1 MGTTQQPH
9 STHNMTESEDPSRD
23 RLKHHFAQRVTHQAR
38 QILETWQR
46 LQKSEWSIADMAELK
61 DSTLRLQRFA
71 ERFEQDEHLELA
83 RDIGQALETV
93 EANRGRLNSTLITE
107 LNRLMQRLSRT
118 GLRHGDKLEQT
129 ALPPLRKPVY
139 VVLQDRERAERLAK
153 QLEFFGLSALSL
165 DNVAQFQSA
174 MLERHPSVIIMDV
187 DFSGPGEGL
196 KLASQVQEGLEQKLP
211 LLFFSHHETD
221 TPTRLAAVRAGG
233 EEFLTG
239 TLEASS
245 LLEKIEVLTCV
256 AQYEPYKVLVID
268 DSRAQ
273 ATHTERVLN
282 AAGIVTRTLLDPIQ
296 AMSELAEF
304 QPDLIILD
312 MYMPGC
318 TGTELAKVIR
328 HNDRY
333 VSVPIIYLSAEDDQD
348 KQLDAMSE
356 GGDDFL
362 TKPIKA
368 RHLITTVRNRA
379 ARARS
384 LKARMVRDSLTG
396 LYNHT
401 HILQLLEDCSFRAR
415 RENKP
420 LCFAMLDIDHFKK
433 VNDSH
438 GHPMGDRVIKSLA
451 LFLKQRLR
459 KTDFIGRYGGEEFA
473 IVMPDTDIQS
483 AHQVLEEIRYRFAE
497 IHYPAQPTDLFCT
510 FSAGVVALGVYDD
523 SLTLASQADNALYR
537 AKHAGRNQ
545 IHSAVVEEPYHVVLP
560 EPQIQEQ

>member
-1 MGTTQQPH
+1 MLHNAQQNH
-9 STHNMTESEDPSRD
+9 SSPNMTEPEDPSRD
-23 RLKHHFAQRVTHQAR
+23 RLKHHFAQRVIHQAR

-46 LQKSEWSIADMAELK
+46 LQKAEWSACHMAELK
-61 DSTLRLQRFA
+61 ESTLRLQRFA
-71 ERFEQDEHLELA
+71 ERFEQAEHIALA
-83 RDIGQALETV
+83 NEITQVLDAV
-93 EANRGRLNSTLITE
+93 EANRGRLNSHVITE

-118 GLRHGDKLEQT
+118 GLRHGDRLEQT
-129 ALPPLRKPVY
+129 SLPPLRKPVY
-139 VVLQDRERAERLAK
+139 IALQDHERAERLAR
-153 QLEFFGLSALSL
+153 QLEFFGLAAMSL
-165 DNVAQFQSA
+165 HTVSDFLHAMAQRLPA
-174 MLERHPSVIIMDV
+174 AIVMDV
-187 DFSGPGEGL
+187 DFNGPGQGL
-196 KLASQVQEGLEQKLP
+196 KLASQAQEGLEHKLP
-211 LLFFSHHETD
+211 LLFFSLNETD

-256 AQYEPYKVLVID
+256 AQYEPYKVLIID

-273 ATHTERVLN
+273 AMHTERVLN
-282 AAGIVTRTLLDPIQ
+282 AAGIVTKVLLDPIK

-362 TKPIKA
+362 TKPIKP

-415 RENKP
+415 REGKP

-438 GHPMGDRVIKSLA
+438 GHPMGDRVIKSLS

-473 IVMPDTDIQS
+473 VVMPDTDIHS
-483 AHQVLEEIRYRFAE
+483 AHKVLDEIRLRFAE
-497 IHYPAQPTDLFCT
+497 IHYPAQPADLSCT
-510 FSAGVVALGVYDD
+510 FSAGVVSLGAHVD
-523 SLTLASQADNALYR
+523 SLSLASQADTALYR

-545 IHSAVVEEPYHVVLP
+545 VHSALASVTFHTARSEIEA
-560 EPQIQEQ
+560 

>member
-1 MGTTQQPH
+1 
-9 STHNMTESEDPSRD
+9 MTESQDPSRD

-46 LQKSEWSIADMAELK
+46 LQKAEWSVNDMAELK
-61 DSTLRLQRFA
+61 DSTLRLLRFA
-71 ERFEQDEHLELA
+71 ERFEQADHALLA
-83 RDIGQALETV
+83 QDINQALETV

-107 LNRLMQRLSRT
+107 LNRLMQRLSLT

-129 ALPPLRKPVY
+129 SLPPLRKPVY

-165 DNVAQFQSA
+165 DNVAQFQAA

-196 KLASQVQEGLEQKLP
+196 KLATQVQEGLEQKLP

-245 LLEKIEVLTCV
+245 LLEKIEILTCV
-256 AQYEPYKVLVID
+256 AQYEPYKVLIID

-296 AMSELAEF
+296 TMSELAEF

-362 TKPIKA
+362 TKPIKP

-401 HILQLLEDCSFRAR
+401 HILQLLEDCSFRSR

-510 FSAGVVALGVYDD
+510 FSAGVVALGPHDD
-523 SLTLASQADNALYR
+523 SLSLASQADNALYR

-545 IHSAVVEEPYHVVLP
+545 VHSAVVEEPYHVVLP
-560 EPQIQEQ
+560 EPQA

>member
-1 MGTTQQPH
+1 
-9 STHNMTESEDPSRD
+9 MTEPEDPSRD
-23 RLKHHFAQRVTHQAR
+23 RLKHHFAQRVIHQAR

-46 LQKSEWSIADMAELK
+46 LQKAEWSVGDMAELK
-61 DSTLRLQRFA
+61 ESTQRLSRFA
-71 ERFEQDEHLELA
+71 ERFEQVEHSALA
-83 RDIGQALETV
+83 QEISQALDAV
-93 EANRGRLNSTLITE
+93 EANRGRLNSRVITD

-118 GLRHGDKLEQT
+118 GLRHGDRFEQT
-129 ALPPLRKPVY
+129 SLPPLRKPVY
-139 VVLQDRERAERLAK
+139 VVLQDHERAERLAK
-153 QLEFFGLSALSL
+153 QLEFFGLAALSL
-165 DNVAQFQSA
+165 HNVAEFQRA
-174 MLERHPSVIIMDV
+174 MAQRHPAAIVMDV
-187 DFSGPGEGL
+187 DFSGPGKGL
-196 KLASQVQEGLEQKLP
+196 ELASQAQEGLEQKLP
-211 LLFFSHHETD
+211 LLFFSLNETD

-239 TLEASS
+239 ALEASS

-256 AQYEPYKVLVID
+256 AQYEPYKVLIID

-273 ATHTERVLN
+273 ALHTERVLN
-282 AAGIVTRTLLDPIQ
+282 AAGIVTRVLLDPIQ

-362 TKPIKA
+362 TKPIKP

-379 ARARS
+379 ARARN

-401 HILQLLEDCSFRAR
+401 HILQLLEDCSFRSR
-415 RENKP
+415 REGKP
-420 LCFAMLDIDHFKK
+420 LCFAMLDIDHFKR

-483 AHQVLEEIRYRFAE
+483 AHRVLDDIRHRFAE
-497 IHYPAQPTDLFCT
+497 IHYPAQPADLFCT
-510 FSAGVVALGVYDD
+510 FSAGVVALGADDD
-523 SLTLASQADNALYR
+523 SLSLASQADTALYC
-537 AKHAGRNQ
+537 AKHGGRNRV
-545 IHSAVVEEPYHVVLP
+545 HSVLLDVPYHVVRN
-560 EPQIQEQ
+560 EIEA

>member
-1 MGTTQQPH
+1 
-9 STHNMTESEDPSRD
+9 MTEQEDPSRD
-23 RLKHHFAQRVTHQAR
+23 RLKHHFAQRVIHQAR
-38 QILETWQR
+38 QILEVWQR
-46 LQKSEWSIADMAELK
+46 LQQSEWSAADMVEL
-61 DSTLRLQRFA
+61 TEANTRLLRFA
-71 ERFEQDEHLELA
+71 ERFEQAEHAQLA
-83 RDIGQALETV
+83 RSIQHSLEEV
-93 EANRGRLNSTLITE
+93 EANRGRLSSALITD

-118 GLRHGDKLEQT
+118 GLRHGDRLEQI
-129 ALPPLRKPVY
+129 ALPPLRKPIY
-139 VVLQDRERAERLAK
+139 VMLQDNERSERLAK
-153 QLEFFGLSALSL
+153 QLEFFGLGAQSL
-165 DNVAQFQSA
+165 GNTQAFHSQLAQRLPA
-174 MLERHPSVIIMDV
+174 AVVMDV
-187 DFSGPGEGL
+187 DFEGPGHGL
-196 KLASQVQEGLEQKLP
+196 KLAMQMQEGLEQKLP
-211 LLFFSHHETD
+211 LLFFSHQETD

-245 LLEKIEVLTCV
+245 LLEKIEVLTRV
-256 AQYEPYKVLVID
+256 AQYEPYKVLIID

-273 ATHTERVLN
+273 ATHTERLLN
-282 AAGIVTRTLLDPIQ
+282 SAGIVTRTLFDPIQ
-296 AMSELAEF
+296 TMAELADF

-333 VSVPIIYLSAEDDQD
+333 VSVPIIYLSAEDDLD

-362 TKPIKA
+362 TKPIKP

-379 ARARS
+379 ARARN

-420 LCFAMLDIDHFKK
+420 VSFAMLDIDHFKR

-438 GHPMGDRVIKSLA
+438 GHPMGDRVIKSLS

-459 KTDFIGRYGGEEFA
+459 KSDYIGRYGGEEFA
-473 IVMPDTDIQS
+473 VVMPDTDIE
-483 AHQVLEEIRYRFAE
+483 AAFTVLDEIRRRFAE
-497 IHYPAQPTDLFCT
+497 IHYPAQPVDLFCT
-510 FSAGVVALGVYDD
+510 FSAGVVELGPNDDALM
-523 SLTLASQADNALYR
+523 LASHADNALYR

-545 IHSAVVEEPYHVVLP
+545 VHAQRDEACAPAKSLRAHTVL
-560 EPQIQEQ
+560 

>member
-1 MGTTQQPH
+1 
-9 STHNMTESEDPSRD
+9 MTELEDPSRD
-23 RLKHHFAQRVTHQAR
+23 RLKHHFAQRVIHQAR

-46 LQKSEWSIADMAELK
+46 LQKAEWSVADMAELK
-61 DSTLRLQRFA
+61 EATLRLLRFA
-71 ERFEQDEHLELA
+71 ERFEQAEHVALA
-83 RDIGQALETV
+83 HEINQSLDAV
-93 EANRGRLNSTLITE
+93 DANRGRLNSHVITE
-107 LNRLMQRLSRT
+107 LNRLMQLLSRT
-118 GLRHGDKLEQT
+118 GLRHGDRFEQT
-129 ALPPLRKPVY
+129 SLPPLRKPVY
-139 VVLQDRERAERLAK
+139 VVLQDHERAERLAK

-165 DNVAQFQSA
+165 HSVADFQRA
-174 MLERHPSVIIMDV
+174 MAQRHPAAIVMDV
-187 DFSGPGEGL
+187 DFSGPGMGL
-196 KLASQVQEGLEQKLP
+196 KLASQAQEGLEQKLP
-211 LLFFSHHETD
+211 LLFFSLHETD

-239 TLEASS
+239 ALEASS

-256 AQYEPYKVLVID
+256 AQYEPYKVLIID

-273 ATHTERVLN
+273 ALHTERVLN
-282 AAGIVTRTLLDPIQ
+282 AAGIVTRVLIDPIQ

-362 TKPIKA
+362 TKPIKP

-379 ARARS
+379 ARARN

-401 HILQLLEDCSFRAR
+401 HILQLLEDCSFRSR
-415 RENKP
+415 REGKP
-420 LCFAMLDIDHFKK
+420 LCFAMLDIDHFKR

-473 IVMPDTDIQS
+473 IVMPDTDIHN
-483 AHQVLEEIRYRFAE
+483 AHKVLDEIRHRFAE
-497 IHYPAQPTDLFCT
+497 IHYPAQLRTC
-510 FSAGVVALGVYDD
+510 SARSVPAWFPSVQMMTA
-523 SLTLASQADNALYR
+523 
-537 AKHAGRNQ
+537 
-545 IHSAVVEEPYHVVLP
+545 
-560 EPQIQEQ
+560 

>member
-1 MGTTQQPH
+1 
-9 STHNMTESEDPSRD
+9 MTEPEDPNRE
-23 RLKHHFAQRVTHQAR
+23 RLKQHFAQRVIHQAR
-38 QILETWQR
+38 QILEIWQR
-46 LQKSEWSIADMAELK
+46 LQRSEWSTGDLGEL
-61 DSTLRLQRFA
+61 SEANLRLQRYA
-71 ERFEQDEHLELA
+71 ERFEQPEHSQLA
-83 RDIGQALETV
+83 DAIGQTLAAV
-93 EANRGRLNSTLITE
+93 EANSARLSSQLISE

-118 GLRHGDKLEQT
+118 GLRQGDQLEQT
-129 ALPPLRKPVY
+129 PLPPLRKPIY
-139 VVLQDRERAERLAK
+139 VMLQDHERAERLAK
-153 QLEFFGLSALSL
+153 QLEFFGLGVEALYSA
-165 DNVAQFQSA
+165 AAFQASMTERLPSA
-174 MLERHPSVIIMDV
+174 IVMDV
-187 DFSGPGEGL
+187 DFGGPGLGL
-196 KLASQVQEGLEQKLP
+196 QLAAQAQQGLEQRVP
-211 LLFFSHHETD
+211 LLFFSLHETD

-233 EEFLTG
+233 QEFLTG

-245 LLEKIEVLTCV
+245 LLEKVELLTSV
-256 AQYEPYKVLVID
+256 TQYEPFKVLIID

-273 ATHTERVLN
+273 ALHTERLLN
-282 AAGIVTRTLLDPIQ
+282 SAGIVTRTLIDPIQ
-296 AMSELAEF
+296 TMAELADF

-312 MYMPGC
+312 MYMPAC

-333 VSVPIIYLSAEDDQD
+333 VSVPIIYLSAEDDLD

-362 TKPIKA
+362 TKPIRS

-379 ARARS
+379 ARARN

-415 RENKP
+415 REERP
-420 LCFAMLDIDHFKK
+420 LSFAMLDIDHFKK

-473 IVMPDTDIQS
+473 IVMPNTDIHA
-483 AHQVLEEIRYRFAE
+483 AHKVLDEIRRRFAE
-497 IHYPAQPTDLFCT
+497 IHYPAQPRDLSCT
-510 FSAGVVALGVYDD
+510 FSAGVVELSEGLDAL
-523 SLTLASQADNALYR
+523 SMATAADEALYL
-537 AKHAGRNQ
+537 AKGAGRNCVQ
-545 IHSAVVEEPYHVVLP
+545 RVEA
-560 EPQIQEQ
+560 

>member
-1 MGTTQQPH
+1 MNEP
-9 STHNMTESEDPSRD
+9 EDPSRD
-23 RLKHHFAQRVTHQAR
+23 RLKHHFAQRVIHQAR

-46 LQKSEWSIADMAELK
+46 LQKSEWSAGDMAELK
-61 DSTLRLQRFA
+61 DSTLRLLRFA
-71 ERFEQDEHLELA
+71 ERFEQTEHIALAQDIDE
-83 RDIGQALETV
+83 ALSAV
-93 EANRGRLNSTLITE
+93 EANRGRLNSSAITE

-118 GLRHGDKLEQT
+118 GLRHGDRLEQT
-129 ALPPLRKPVY
+129 SLPPLRKPVY
-139 VVLQDRERAERLAK
+139 VVLQDHERAERLAK

-165 DNVAQFQSA
+165 HSVSEFQTA
-174 MLERHPSVIIMDV
+174 MTQRHPAAIVMDV
-187 DFSGPGEGL
+187 DFSGPGQGL
-196 KLASQVQEGLEQKLP
+196 RLASQVQEGLEQKLP
-211 LLFFSHHETD
+211 LLFFSLNETD

-233 EEFLTG
+233 QEFLTG
-239 TLEASS
+239 ALEASS
-245 LLEKIEVLTCV
+245 LLEKIEILTCV
-256 AQYEPYKVLVID
+256 AQYEPYKVLIVD

-296 AMSELAEF
+296 AMGELAEF

-362 TKPIKA
+362 TKPIKP

-379 ARARS
+379 ARARN

-401 HILQLLEDCSFRAR
+401 HILQLLEDCSFRSR
-415 RENKP
+415 REGKP

-483 AHQVLEEIRYRFAE
+483 AHQVLEEIRHRFAE
-497 IHYPAQPTDLFCT
+497 IHYPAQPADLFCT
-510 FSAGVVALGVYDD
+510 FSAGVVSLGLHDD
-523 SLTLASQADNALYR
+523 SLSLAAQADSALYR

-545 IHSAVVEEPYHVVLP
+545 VHSALVDAPYHVMLP
-560 EPQIQEQ
+560 ETET

>member
-1 MGTTQQPH
+1 MNEP
-9 STHNMTESEDPSRD
+9 EDPSRD
-23 RLKHHFAQRVTHQAR
+23 RLKHHFAQRVIHQAR

-46 LQKSEWSIADMAELK
+46 LQKSEWSVGDMAELK
-61 DSTLRLQRFA
+61 DSTLRLLRFA
-71 ERFEQDEHLELA
+71 ERFEQTEHIALA
-83 RDIGQALETV
+83 RDINEALNAV
-93 EANRGRLNSTLITE
+93 EANRGRLNSNVITD

-118 GLRHGDKLEQT
+118 GLRHGDRLEQT

-139 VVLQDRERAERLAK
+139 VVLQDHERAERLAK

-165 DNVAQFQSA
+165 HSVSEFQTA
-174 MLERHPSVIIMDV
+174 MTHRHPAAIVMDV
-187 DFSGPGEGL
+187 DFSGPGQGL

-211 LLFFSHHETD
+211 LLFFSLNETD

-233 EEFLTG
+233 QEFLTG
-239 TLEASS
+239 ALEASS
-245 LLEKIEVLTCV
+245 LLEKIEILTCV
-256 AQYEPYKVLVID
+256 AQYEPYKVLIID

-296 AMSELAEF
+296 AMAELADF

-362 TKPIKA
+362 TKPIRP

-401 HILQLLEDCSFRAR
+401 HILQLLEDCSFRSR
-415 RENKP
+415 REGKP

-483 AHQVLEEIRYRFAE
+483 AHQVLEEIRHRFAE
-497 IHYPAQPTDLFCT
+497 IHYPAQPADLFCT
-510 FSAGVVALGVYDD
+510 FSAGVVSLGVHDD
-523 SLTLASQADNALYR
+523 SLSLAAQADSALYR

-545 IHSAVVEEPYHVVLP
+545 VHSALVDAPYHVMLP
-560 EPQIQEQ
+560 EIET

>member
-1 MGTTQQPH
+1 
-9 STHNMTESEDPSRD
+9 MTYPEDPSRD
-23 RLKHHFAQRVTHQAR
+23 RLKHHFAQRVIHQAR

-46 LQKSEWSIADMAELK
+46 LQKAEWSVGDMAELK
-61 DSTLRLQRFA
+61 ESTQRLSRFA
-71 ERFEQDEHLELA
+71 ERFEQAEHSALA
-83 RDIGQALETV
+83 QEISQVLDVV
-93 EANRGRLNSTLITE
+93 EANRGRLNSRVITD

-118 GLRHGDKLEQT
+118 GLRHGDRFEQT
-129 ALPPLRKPVY
+129 SLPPLRKPVY
-139 VVLQDRERAERLAK
+139 IVLQDHERAERLAK
-153 QLEFFGLSALSL
+153 QLEFFGLAALSL
-165 DNVAQFQSA
+165 HNVAEFQRA
-174 MLERHPSVIIMDV
+174 MAQRHPAAIVMDV
-187 DFSGPGEGL
+187 DFSGPGKGL
-196 KLASQVQEGLEQKLP
+196 ELASQAQEGLEQKLP
-211 LLFFSHHETD
+211 LLFFSVNETD

-239 TLEASS
+239 ALEASS

-256 AQYEPYKVLVID
+256 AQYEPYKVLIID

-273 ATHTERVLN
+273 ALHTERVLN
-282 AAGIVTRTLLDPIQ
+282 AAGIVTRVLLDPIQ

-362 TKPIKA
+362 TKPIKP

-379 ARARS
+379 ARARN

-401 HILQLLEDCSFRAR
+401 HILQLLEDCSFRSR
-415 RENKP
+415 REGKP
-420 LCFAMLDIDHFKK
+420 LCFAMLDIDHFKR

-483 AHQVLEEIRYRFAE
+483 AHGVLDDIRHRFAE
-497 IHYPAQPTDLFCT
+497 IHYPAQPADLFCT
-510 FSAGVVALGVYDD
+510 FSAGVVALGAHDD
-523 SLTLASQADNALYR
+523 SLSLASQADTALYC
-537 AKHAGRNQ
+537 AKHAGRNRV
-545 IHSAVVEEPYHVVLP
+545 HSVLVDVPYHVVRT
-560 EPQIQEQ
+560 EIEA

>member
-1 MGTTQQPH
+1 MNEP
-9 STHNMTESEDPSRD
+9 EDPSRD
-23 RLKHHFAQRVTHQAR
+23 RLKHHFAQRVIHQAR

-46 LQKSEWSIADMAELK
+46 LQKSEWSVGDMAELK
-61 DSTLRLQRFA
+61 DSTLRLLRFA
-71 ERFEQDEHLELA
+71 ERFEQTEHIALA
-83 RDIGQALETV
+83 RDINEALNAV
-93 EANRGRLNSTLITE
+93 EANRGRLNSNVITD

-118 GLRHGDKLEQT
+118 GLRHGDRLEQT

-139 VVLQDRERAERLAK
+139 VVLQDHERAERLAK

-165 DNVAQFQSA
+165 HSVSEFQTA
-174 MLERHPSVIIMDV
+174 MTHRHPAAIVMDV
-187 DFSGPGEGL
+187 DFSGPGQGL

-211 LLFFSHHETD
+211 LLFFSLNETD

-233 EEFLTG
+233 QEFLTG
-239 TLEASS
+239 ALEASS
-245 LLEKIEVLTCV
+245 LLEKIEILTCV
-256 AQYEPYKVLVID
+256 AQYEPYKVLIID

-296 AMSELAEF
+296 AMAELADF

-362 TKPIKA
+362 TKPIRP

-401 HILQLLEDCSFRAR
+401 HILQLLEDCSFRSR
-415 RENKP
+415 REGKP

-483 AHQVLEEIRYRFAE
+483 AHQVLEEIRHRFAE
-497 IHYPAQPTDLFCT
+497 IHYPAQPADLFCT
-510 FSAGVVALGVYDD
+510 FSAGVVSLGVHDD
-523 SLTLASQADNALYR
+523 SLSLAAQADSALYR

-545 IHSAVVEEPYHVVLP
+545 VHSALVDAPYYVMLP
-560 EPQIQEQ
+560 EIET

>member
-1 MGTTQQPH
+1 
-9 STHNMTESEDPSRD
+9 MTESEDPSRD
-23 RLKHHFAQRVTHQAR
+23 RLKHHFAQRVIHQAR
-38 QILETWQR
+38 QILEAWQR
-46 LQKSEWSIADMAELK
+46 LQQSEWSTDDLAELK
-61 DSTLRLQRFA
+61 VANERLMRFA
-71 ERFEQDEHLELA
+71 ERFEQVEHVELA
-83 RDIGQALETV
+83 RAISLTLDGV
-93 EANRGRLNSTLITE
+93 EANRGRLSSDLITD
-107 LNRLMQRLSRT
+107 LNRVMQRLSRT
-118 GLRHGDKLEQT
+118 GLRHGDRFEQT
-129 ALPPLRKPVY
+129 SLPPLRKPIY
-139 VVLQDRERAERLAK
+139 IALQDSERAERLAR
-153 QLEFFGLSALSL
+153 QLEFFGLFAQSLSDL
-165 DNVAQFQSA
+165 AAFHEAMAQ
-174 MLERHPSVIIMDV
+174 RHPAAIVIDV
-187 DFSGPGEGL
+187 DFGGPGDGL
-196 KLASQVQEGLEQKLP
+196 KLAAQVQEGLEQKLP
-211 LLFFSHHETD
+211 LLFFSHQETD

-245 LLEKIEVLTCV
+245 LLEKIEILTCV
-256 AQYEPYKVLVID
+256 AQYEPYKVLIID

-273 ATHTERVLN
+273 ATHTERLLN
-282 AAGIVTRTLLDPIQ
+282 SAGIVTRTLLDPIQ
-296 AMSELAEF
+296 AMAELADF

-318 TGTELAKVIR
+318 TGVELAKVIR

-333 VSVPIIYLSAEDDQD
+333 VSVPIIYLSAEDDLD

-362 TKPIKA
+362 TKPIKP

-379 ARARS
+379 ARARN

-415 RENKP
+415 RENQQ

-459 KTDFIGRYGGEEFA
+459 KTDYIGRYGGEEFA
-473 IVMPDTDIQS
+473 IVMPDTSIQN
-483 AHQVLEEIRYRFAE
+483 AHKVLDEIRRRFAE
-497 IHYPAQPTDLFCT
+497 IHYPAQPVDLFCT
-510 FSAGVVALGVYDD
+510 FSAGVVALRDSDD
-523 SLTLASQADNALYR
+523 SLMLASRADEALYR
-537 AKHAGRNQ
+537 AKDAGRN
-545 IHSAVVEEPYHVVLP
+545 HVNSEHDEPFLVSSN
-560 EPQIQEQ
+560 EQA

>member
-1 MGTTQQPH
+1 MNEP
-9 STHNMTESEDPSRD
+9 EDPSRD
-23 RLKHHFAQRVTHQAR
+23 RLKHHFAQRVIHQAR

-46 LQKSEWSIADMAELK
+46 LQKSEWSAGDMAELK
-61 DSTLRLQRFA
+61 DSTLRLLRFA
-71 ERFEQDEHLELA
+71 ERFEQTEHIALAQDIDE
-83 RDIGQALETV
+83 ALSAV
-93 EANRGRLNSTLITE
+93 EANRGRLNSSAITE

-118 GLRHGDKLEQT
+118 GLRHGDRLEQT
-129 ALPPLRKPVY
+129 SLPPLRKPVY
-139 VVLQDRERAERLAK
+139 VVLQDHERAERLAK

-165 DNVAQFQSA
+165 HSVSGFQTA
-174 MLERHPSVIIMDV
+174 MTQRHPAAIVMDV
-187 DFSGPGEGL
+187 DFSGTGQGL

-211 LLFFSHHETD
+211 LLFFSLNETD

-233 EEFLTG
+233 QEFLTG
-239 TLEASS
+239 ALEASS
-245 LLEKIEVLTCV
+245 LLEKIEILTCV
-256 AQYEPYKVLVID
+256 AQYEPYKVLIID

-296 AMSELAEF
+296 AMGELAEF

-362 TKPIKA
+362 TKPIKP

-379 ARARS
+379 ARARN

-401 HILQLLEDCSFRAR
+401 HILQLLEDCSFRSR
-415 RENKP
+415 REGKP

-483 AHQVLEEIRYRFAE
+483 AHQVLEEIRHRFAE
-497 IHYPAQPTDLFCT
+497 IHYPAQPADLFCT
-510 FSAGVVALGVYDD
+510 FSAGVVSLGLHDD
-523 SLTLASQADNALYR
+523 SLSLAAQADSALYR

-545 IHSAVVEEPYHVVLP
+545 VHSALVDAPYHVMLP
-560 EPQIQEQ
+560 ETET